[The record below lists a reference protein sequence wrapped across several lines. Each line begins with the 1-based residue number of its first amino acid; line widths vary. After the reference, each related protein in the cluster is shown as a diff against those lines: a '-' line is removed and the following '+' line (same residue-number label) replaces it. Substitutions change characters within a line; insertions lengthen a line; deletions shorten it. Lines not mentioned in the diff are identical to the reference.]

1 MVLAGSAFNTKN
13 RLYIILYYT
22 THNQH
27 RQKGLRARIQRKDR
41 VLPFFYTRGNPTAKT
56 AKTDRTPDDDNGG
69 SCVSAQPSPELMNRV
84 GHALLRAVAA
94 GQGGPLQAAVGA
106 LDRLGRLLP
115 DASAEGRLIAVLLAI
130 SSELTSQP
138 TPTDQRVDAVPP
150 QSRGGRQGQ
159 ASKAGKTDK
168 AVRPARKGK
177 PTAQPILDAAGR
189 LQASRIIGGIGCVSQ
204 ATARQVLELTCPQMI
219 KLENQR
225 LLTRIQEPSSRL
237 VFYAV
242 AEVQHLIDKLDATP
256 PPTL

>member
-1 MVLAGSAFNTKN
+1 MT
-13 RLYIILYYT
+13 
-22 THNQH
+22 
-27 RQKGLRARIQRKDR
+27 
-41 VLPFFYTRGNPTAKT
+41 
-56 AKTDRTPDDDNGG
+56 
-69 SCVSAQPSPELMNRV
+69 AQPTPELLNAT

-115 DASAEGRLIAVLLAI
+115 DASPESRLTAVLMSL
-130 SSELTSQP
+130 SSEPTSQP
-138 TPTDQRVDAVPP
+138 APTDQRVDAGSPP
-150 QSRGGRQGQ
+150 ARGGRQGQ

-168 AVRPARKGK
+168 TVRPARKGK
-177 PTAQPILDAAGR
+177 PASQPILDAAGR
-189 LQASRIIGGIGCVSQ
+189 LQASRIIDGIGCVSQ

>member
-1 MVLAGSAFNTKN
+1 MT
-13 RLYIILYYT
+13 
-22 THNQH
+22 
-27 RQKGLRARIQRKDR
+27 
-41 VLPFFYTRGNPTAKT
+41 
-56 AKTDRTPDDDNGG
+56 
-69 SCVSAQPSPELMNRV
+69 AQPTPELMNRV

-94 GQGGPLQAAVGA
+94 GQGGPLQAAAVA
-106 LDRLGRLLP
+106 LERLTALLP
-115 DASAEGRLIAVLLAI
+115 NASAECRLTAVLMAI
-130 SSELTSQP
+130 SSEPSPQAA
-138 TPTDQRVDAVPP
+138 PTDQSVDAVPP
-150 QSRGGRQGQ
+150 PAHDGRQGR